1 MTELEKLLDKGSEL
15 VMPTIEENSDIS
27 VYVDCIKEIIRAIG
41 ETSKEE
47 IDGLDYVPEVI
58 KTLRMD
64 KSLLGTAI
72 TEEADQ
78 VSLIS
83 TLVCYIHSN
92 RSGLPNHSM
101 VYMDRITLLRGKIEA
116 HYQTRAERFCG
127 SDVCMG

>member
-1 MTELEKLLDKGSEL
+1 MTKLETLLNACSEL
-15 VMPTIEENSDIS
+15 VLPTVEEQSEIGL
-27 VYVDCIKEIIRAIG
+27 YVEKIKEIIGVMG

-47 IDGLDYVPEVI
+47 IDGMNYVPEVI

-72 TEEADQ
+72 TAEADQ

-83 TLVCYIHSN
+83 TLVCYIYSN
-92 RSGLPNHSM
+92 GEGLPNHSM